1 MWAKLSLGHTECYGR
16 LNTFSLN
23 LVMDKIE
30 FGPPGMAWETKII
43 KSCTSDA
50 CKIKLKTPR
59 KVSERKYIQS

>member
-1 MWAKLSLGHTECYGR
+1 MYGR

-30 FGPPGMAWETKII
+30 FGPPGMAWETKLI

-50 CKIKLKTPR
+50 CKIKLNTPR